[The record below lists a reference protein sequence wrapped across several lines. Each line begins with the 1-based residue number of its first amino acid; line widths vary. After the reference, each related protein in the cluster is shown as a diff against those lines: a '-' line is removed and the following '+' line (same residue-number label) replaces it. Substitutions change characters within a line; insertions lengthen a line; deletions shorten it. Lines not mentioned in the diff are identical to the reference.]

1 MKHWTTK
8 IQIVLLIV
16 LLPVFLY
23 GLSLLNYADWSL
35 FIIGIF
41 LSIASGFAVIFII
54 YSLINKII
62 QKFKNKQS

>member
-1 MKHWTTK
+1 MKNWTIK
-8 IQIVLLIV
+8 AQIVLLIV
-16 LLPVFLY
+16 ILPIFLY

-35 FIIGIF
+35 FVIGLF
-41 LSIASGFAVIFII
+41 LSVSSGIAIIYVI